1 MTLTKHFHR
10 FRSVDALL
18 DGRHELENQE
28 IFFASPGQL
37 NDPREGVRDVFWL
50 GDRVVWKNLHRHYL
64 KCLTRLVQ
72 IWCAGGGQHE
82 VDWRH
87 VPLFDPILPAG
98 ATTEF
103 VDLDAKIETAFF
115 TPEAE
120 AYVSALA
127 ARTSPV
133 GREELRSHIQG
144 LNPFAI
150 ATIVACHEKSG
161 IAVMKPG
168 AVPTAEK
175 FELFASCFKTS
186 MELIRHAESAPKT
199 PEAQRAL
206 SALFQATASVR
217 SQMTFINQYNS
228 ALDVS
233 MPGKSFVF
241 VEFPAGYV
249 DKLDSILHPAWYA
262 ACFMTNSEDAAL
274 WAYYGD
280 NHKGAC
286 LIFKADG
293 SEERPTLGL
302 HGLSGVGSDGPRA
315 GYRSHEFL
323 PINYSNDGAKV
334 DFFRS
339 FGLMPIP
346 TLNRVW
352 YFDLVDGWSSCS
364 RDMHDDIDAW
374 RGRYWK
380 TFELGATTKMEDW
393 KAEGEHR
400 LLLHSNLIDFSD
412 PSTRKL
418 KYDFRSL
425 AGIVF
430 GHKTPATDRIR
441 IGRIIEAKCRASGR
455 TDFKFYEAAVS
466 SATGKI
472 VHNELSLFKFGSAT
486 AT

>member
-1 MTLTKHFHR
+1 MTKYFHR
-10 FRSVDALL
+10 FRSIDALL

-28 IFFASPGQL
+28 IFFASPAQL

-87 VPLFDPILPAG
+87 VPLFDPILPAA
-98 ATTEF
+98 ATPEF
-103 VDLDAKIETAFF
+103 VDLDAKIEAAFF

-133 GREELRSHIQG
+133 RREELRSHIQG
-144 LNPFAI
+144 LNPLAI
-150 ATIVACHEKSG
+150 ATIVGCHEKSG
-161 IAVMKPG
+161 IAIMKPG

-175 FELFASCFKTS
+175 FELFASCFKIS
-186 MELIRHAESAPKT
+186 MELIKHAESVPKT

-206 SALFQATASVR
+206 SAMFQATASVR
-217 SQMTFINQYNS
+217 SQMTFINQYNG

-241 VEFPAGYV
+241 VDFPVGYV

-262 ACFMTNSEDAAL
+262 ACFMTDSEDAAL

-280 NHKGAC
+280 NHRGAC

-293 SEERPTLGL
+293 SDERPTLNL
-302 HGLSGVGSDGPRA
+302 QRLAGVGPA
-315 GYRSHEFL
+315 GAEVGTKGHEFL
-323 PINYSNDGAKV
+323 PVTYSNESTQV

-339 FGLMPIP
+339 FGLIPIP

-352 YFDLVDGWSSCS
+352 YFDPVDGHSSCS
-364 RDMHDDIDAW
+364 REMHDDVDAW

-393 KAEGEHR
+393 KAEDEHR
-400 LLLHSNLIDFSD
+400 LLLHSSLIDFSD

-418 KYDFRSL
+418 KYDFQSL

-430 GHKTPATDRIR
+430 GDKTVAADRIR
-441 IGRIIEAKCRASGR
+441 ISKIIEAKCRALGR
-455 TDFKFYEAAVS
+455 TDFKFYEATVS
-466 SATGKI
+466 VATGKI
-472 VHNELSLFKFGSAT
+472 VHRELSLLKFGSTEAT
-486 AT
+486 